1 MPFIDIGAIVQTAV
15 ELNESKI
22 ITLINV
28 SHYLSINQFNELVR
42 LVATLNVKL
51 FLIEFSEEVKSDQYQ
66 KCCYYHIDN
75 DYVEWRYE

>member
-1 MPFIDIGAIVQTAV
+1 MVQTAV

-66 KCCYYHIDN
+66 KCYYYHIDN